1 MKIYGL
7 PFSIRAFSIYYIDPT
22 PPDLT
27 HEISDLAYLAL
38 IFKTDSDYHKIII
51 LVKIPDDEKHDSNYL
66 SYCLS
71 HMKLNLKILKS
82 S

>member
-22 PPDLT
+22 PTDLT

-51 LVKIPDDEKHDSNYL
+51 LVKIPDDEKHDSNFL
-66 SYCLS
+66 TASL
-71 HMKLNLKILKS
+71 I
-82 S
+82 

>member
-38 IFKTDSDYHKIII
+38 IFKTDSDYHKII
-51 LVKIPDDEKHDSNYL
+51 LVKIPDDEKHDSNFL
-66 SYCLS
+66 TASL
-71 HMKLNLKILKS
+71 I
-82 S
+82 

>member
-22 PPDLT
+22 PPDLNQ
-27 HEISDLAYLAL
+27 EILDLAYLAL

-51 LVKIPDDEKHDSNYL
+51 LVKIPYDEKHDSNFL
-66 SYCLS
+66 TASL
-71 HMKLNLKILKS
+71 I
-82 S
+82 